1 MLFRAG
7 CTIFGIPFPP
17 VAEPI
22 WLRFCRH
29 LVANLIY
36 YGFPPDGDSIAPLVA
51 VVLSVYFFYFVLVC
65 FDVWI
70 FCLVVYLGYCVI
82 LIIVFIFLLF

>member
-51 VVLSVYFFYFVLVC
+51 VVLNVYFFILFWFVLMYGFFAWLC
-65 FDVWI
+65 IW
-70 FCLVVYLGYCVI
+70 VI
-82 LIIVFIFLLF
+82 VLF